1 VLYDITQPAV
11 ISVAEEWTAVNPV
24 LGDLAVQL
32 DLSEPV
38 VSGAINLSSAQDD
51 QYQLEYNLVE
61 QKKYDITI
69 SGPFTGGDELFIKV
83 TGLQDRAG
91 TIARDTTFTYPVG
104 YLSDYN
110 LDGLVDVLDLS
121 KLVTGWQNK
130 DIQYELGPT
139 SGNAP
144 FLKPDVDG
152 QFDIYDAAAFTRMW
166 HWSLNKS
173 GKMVPRY
180 YVNSGKNLTSKN
192 KNKTLMIT
200 VSEDVSTMY
209 IFFEYPKE
217 KVRLQQLPQ
226 ASSGKEIVLSD
237 LDTLNGEFLI
247 TAGYLEP
254 KLKSFDVPYI
264 IMGKDDVMIKATYL
278 MFDTS
283 GEIFSQGTKEI
294 TLRPVPE
301 EFALHQNYPNPF
313 NPITTIN
320 YDLPQQ
326 THVNLMIYDIL
337 GREVVKLISEEI
349 PAGYQSV
356 IWNTRNNFGQP
367 VSAGVYFY
375 QIQTKDFVKTKKMV
389 LLK

>member
-1 VLYDITQPAV
+1 
-11 ISVAEEWTAVNPV
+11 
-24 LGDLAVQL
+24 
-32 DLSEPV
+32 
-38 VSGAINLSSAQDD
+38 
-51 QYQLEYNLVE
+51 
-61 QKKYDITI
+61 
-69 SGPFTGGDELFIKV
+69 
-83 TGLQDRAG
+83 
-91 TIARDTTFTYPVG
+91 
-104 YLSDYN
+104 
-110 LDGLVDVLDLS
+110 
-121 KLVTGWQNK
+121 
-130 DIQYELGPT
+130 
-139 SGNAP
+139 
-144 FLKPDVDG
+144 
-152 QFDIYDAAAFTRMW
+152 
-166 HWSLNKS
+166 
-173 GKMVPRY
+173 
-180 YVNSGKNLTSKN
+180 
-192 KNKTLMIT
+192 
-200 VSEDVSTMY
+200 VSTIN

-226 ASSGKEIVLSD
+226 ASSGKEIVLTD

-254 KLKSFDVPYI
+254 KLQSFDVPYI
-264 IMGKDDVMIKATYL
+264 IMGKDDVMIKATYR

-313 NPITTIN
+313 NPKTTIN

-326 THVNLMIYDIL
+326 THVNIMIYDIL